1 MEINWLKLLNTIHL
15 AGLNGREII
24 LNFLSF
30 FYARVYLAVLLGLNL
45 LDWLAAYAINKN
57 VSQNLIVL
65 HYNVD
70 FGVNLIGGAKK
81 IYLIPLLGLIIILI
95 NFILL
100 AVIHRQ
106 GHGQNKFIAHLLLS
120 GAMLANL
127 FLLAGLASLYLI
139 NFR

>member
-15 AGLNGREII
+15 AGLNGREMI
-24 LNFLSF
+24 LNLLSF
-30 FYARVYLAVLLGLNL
+30 FCARVYLAVLLGLNL
-45 LDWLAAYAINKN
+45 LDWLVAYAINKN

-70 FGVNLIGGAKK
+70 FGVNLIGAVKK
-81 IYLIPLLGLIIILI
+81 IYLIPFLGLIIILI

-106 GHGQNKFIAHLLLS
+106 GKFIVHLLLS
-120 GAMLANL
+120 GAILANL

>member
-1 MEINWLKLLNTIHL
+1 MEINWLKLLNIIHF
-15 AGLNGREII
+15 GRLNGREMI

-45 LDWLAAYAINKN
+45 LNWFAAYAINKN

-106 GHGQNKFIAHLLLS
+106 GHRQSKFVAHLLLS
-120 GAMLANL
+120 GAILANL

>member
-1 MEINWLKLLNTIHL
+1 MEINWLKLLNIIHF
-15 AGLNGREII
+15 GRLNGQEMI

-30 FYARVYLAVLLGLNL
+30 FCARVYLAVLLGLNL
-45 LDWLAAYAINKN
+45 LNWFAAYTINKN

-65 HYNVD
+65 HYNID

-95 NFILL
+95 NFILS

-106 GHGQNKFIAHLLLS
+106 GKFIVHLLLS
-120 GAMLANL
+120 GAILANL

>member
-1 MEINWLKLLNTIHL
+1 MGINWLKLLNIIHF
-15 AGLNGREII
+15 GRQNAWEMI

-65 HYNVD
+65 HYNID
-70 FGVNLIGGAKK
+70 FGVNLIGDAKR

-106 GHGQNKFIAHLLLS
+106 SKFIVHLLLS
-120 GAMLANL
+120 GAIFANL

>member
-30 FYARVYLAVLLGLNL
+30 FCARVYLAVLLGLNL
-45 LDWLAAYAINKN
+45 LDWFVAYAINKN

-70 FGVNLIGGAKK
+70 FGVNLIGAAKK
-81 IYLIPLLGLIIILI
+81 IYLIPFLGLIIILI

-106 GHGQNKFIAHLLLS
+106 GKFIVHLLLS
-120 GAMLANL
+120 GAILANL

>member
-1 MEINWLKLLNTIHL
+1 MEINWLKLLNIIHF
-15 AGLNGREII
+15 GRLNGQEMI

-45 LDWLAAYAINKN
+45 LNWFAAYAINKN

-65 HYNVD
+65 HYNID

-106 GHGQNKFIAHLLLS
+106 SKFIVHLLLS
-120 GAMLANL
+120 GAILANL

>member
-1 MEINWLKLLNTIHL
+1 MEINWLKLLNIIHF
-15 AGLNGREII
+15 GRLNGQEMI

-45 LDWLAAYAINKN
+45 LNWFAAYTINKN

-65 HYNVD
+65 HYNID

-106 GHGQNKFIAHLLLS
+106 GKFIVHLLLS
-120 GAMLANL
+120 GAILANL